1 MNSLKIN
8 FGKRSDGTPV
18 NNVILPPWAENS
30 PEKFIKILREAL
42 ESEYVSKNL
51 HHWIDLI
58 FGYKQRGEEA
68 KKANNIFFHLCYEG
82 VIDLDNINDFA
93 KRHAYEVQI
102 SEFGQ
107 IPKQLFKKP
116 HIPKIMSSPLHKM
129 SSIDVDPLPDSVELN
144 CDVGLSSFM
153 ELNDA
158 ETYQSHKDLISTVLV
173 DGNIAVSTGKDG
185 LLKSY
190 NMKERRQTRYE
201 AHLLDWIAYRIIK
214 MNFSIFQQER
224 ISCQNAD

>member
-8 FGKRSDGTPV
+8 FGNRSDGTPV

-30 PEKFIKILREAL
+30 PEKFIKILRDAL
-42 ESEYVSKNL
+42 ESEHVSKNL

-82 VIDLDNINDFA
+82 AIDLDNINDFA

-116 HIPKIMSSPLHKM
+116 HIPRIMSSPLRKVN
-129 SSIDVDPLPDSVELN
+129 SIDVEPMPDSVGLN
-144 CDVGLSSFM
+144 YDVCLFV

-158 ETYQSHKDLISTVLV
+158 EIYQSHKDLISTVLI

-185 LLKSY
+185 LLKFY

-201 AHLLDWIAYRIIK
+201 IHTT
-214 MNFSIFQQER
+214 NIFH
-224 ISCQNAD
+224 

>member
-30 PEKFIKILREAL
+30 PKKFITILREAL

-82 VIDLDNINDFA
+82 AIDLDNINDFA

-116 HIPKIMSSPLHKM
+116 HISRIMSR
-129 SSIDVDPLPDSVELN
+129 
-144 CDVGLSSFM
+144 
-153 ELNDA
+153 
-158 ETYQSHKDLISTVLV
+158 TQ
-173 DGNIAVSTGKDG
+173 
-185 LLKSY
+185 
-190 NMKERRQTRYE
+190 
-201 AHLLDWIAYRIIK
+201 
-214 MNFSIFQQER
+214 
-224 ISCQNAD
+224 

>member
-30 PEKFIKILREAL
+30 PEKFITTLREAL

-68 KKANNIFFHLCYEG
+68 QKANNIFFHLCYEG
-82 VIDLDNINDFA
+82 AIDLDNINDFA

-116 HIPKIMSSPLHKM
+116 HIPRIISSPLRKM
-129 SSIDVDPLPDSVELN
+129 SSIDVKPLPDSVELN
-144 CDVGLSSFM
+144 CSVGSSLLM

-201 AHLLDWIAYRIIK
+201 THSLIWITY
-214 MNFSIFQQER
+214 
-224 ISCQNAD
+224 

>member
-1 MNSLKIN
+1 MVNSLKIN

-18 NNVILPPWAENS
+18 NNVILPPWAENK
-30 PEKFIKILREAL
+30 PENFITTLREAL

-68 KKANNIFFHLCYEG
+68 KKADNLFFYLCYEG
-82 VIDLDNINDFA
+82 AIDLDNINDFA

-116 HIPKIMSSPLHKM
+116 HIPRNISSPLRKM
-129 SSIDVDPLPDSVELN
+129 SSIDVEPLPDSVELN
-144 CDVGLSSFM
+144 FEGNFSSFM

-158 ETYQSHKDLISTVLV
+158 ESYQSHKDLISTVLV

-190 NMKERRQTRYE
+190 NMKERRQTRY
-201 AHLLDWIAYRIIK
+201 
-214 MNFSIFQQER
+214 
-224 ISCQNAD
+224 